1 MKKSLIRLLFKNLH
15 IIDIENQSFIDGDI
29 LIEDGKISKLGK
41 IKDISEIT
49 KIINCKG
56 MQAIPGLV
64 DIHTHLREPGEE
76 YKETIRTASRAA
88 VNGGF
93 VAICGMANTTPTV
106 DTIGTV
112 KYILERGMKINLAKV
127 YTYGAVTKNLEGKEL
142 SEINDLVKGGII
154 GLSDDGNTIMD
165 PIILLRALSY
175 VKMFDIPIVLHE
187 EDINLS
193 ENGVMHEG
201 DMQTKLGM
209 AGIPDLSEDTIT
221 YRDLRIAEYVNGR
234 VHITHISSKNT
245 LEVIEIAKKRGIR
258 VTCDVTP
265 HHLLLNDTKIECF
278 NTNYKMKP
286 PLRSEEDRLSL
297 IEGIKTGLIDIIATD
312 HAPHAI
318 YEKEVEFNYAPF
330 GVTGL
335 ETAFPVLYTN
345 LVRNDKITIFRFLEL
360 LNSNPVK
367 YFDIDIP
374 TDIKEGN
381 DATFIIFS
389 DDKEWEINTDL
400 FESKSRNNAFL
411 GEKVYGRIEYTII
424 NGDMKLEKRKIDKK
438 KKGV

>member
-1 MKKSLIRLLFKNLH
+1 MEEIRMKKSLNRLLFKNLH

-29 LIEDGKISKLGK
+29 LIEDGKINKLGK
-41 IKDISEIT
+41 IKDIGDNT
-49 KIINCKG
+49 KIIDCKG

-76 YKETIRTASRAA
+76 YKETIRTASRSA

-93 VAICGMANTTPTV
+93 VAISGMANTTPTV

-112 KYILERGMKINLAKV
+112 KYILERGKEINLAKI
-127 YTYGAVTKNLEGKEL
+127 YTYGTVTKNREGKEL

-165 PIILLRALSY
+165 PTILLRALSY

-201 DMQTKLGM
+201 EMQTKLGM

-245 LEVIEIAKKRGIR
+245 LEVIDIAKRRGVR

-278 NTNYKMKP
+278 DTNYKMKP
-286 PLRSEEDRLSL
+286 PLRSEEDRLAL
-297 IEGIKTGLIDIIATD
+297 IESIKTGLIDIIATD

-335 ETAFPVLYTN
+335 ETTFPVLYTN
-345 LVRNDKITIFRFLEL
+345 LVKSDKITIFRFLEL

-367 YFDIDIP
+367 YFEIDIP
-374 TDIKEGN
+374 IDIKEGN

-389 DDKEWEINTDL
+389 DDKEWKIDTDL

-411 GEKVYGRIEYTII
+411 GEKVYGRIEYTIV
-424 NGDMKLEKRKIDKK
+424 NGDMKLEKRKIK
-438 KKGV
+438 

>member
-1 MKKSLIRLLFKNLH
+1 MKKSLNRLLFKNLH
-15 IIDIENQSFIDGDI
+15 IIDVENKSFIDGDI
-29 LIEDGKISKLGK
+29 LIEDGKISKIGK
-41 IKDISEIT
+41 IEDIAENVEI
-49 KIINCKG
+49 IDCNG

-93 VAICGMANTTPTV
+93 VAISGMANTTPTV

-112 KYILERGMKINLAKV
+112 KYILERGVEINLAKI
-127 YTYGAVTKNLEGKEL
+127 YTYGAVTKNREGKEL
-142 SEINDLVKGGII
+142 AEINDLIKGGVI

-165 PIILLRALSY
+165 PKILLRALSY

-187 EDINLS
+187 DDINIS

-201 DMQTKLGM
+201 DIQTKLGM
-209 AGIPDLSEDTIT
+209 IGIPDLSEDTIT

-234 VHITHISSKNT
+234 IHITHISAKNT
-245 LEVIEIAKKRGIR
+245 LGVIELAKRRGIR

-265 HHLLLNDTKIECF
+265 HHLLLNDTKIESF
-278 NTNYKMKP
+278 DTNYKIKP
-286 PLRSEEDRLSL
+286 PLRSEKDRLAL

-335 ETAFPVLYTN
+335 ETAFPILYTN
-345 LVRNDKITIFRFLEL
+345 LVKNNEISIFRFLEL
-360 LNSNPVK
+360 MNSNPIK
-367 YFDIDIP
+367 YFGINIP
-374 TDIKEGN
+374 TDIKDGT

-389 DDKEWEINTDL
+389 DDKEWEIDTDL
-400 FESKSRNNAFL
+400 FKSKSRNNAFL
-411 GEKVYGRIEYTII
+411 GEKVYGKIEYTII
-424 NGDMKLEKRKIDKK
+424 NGDIKAEKGKVD
-438 KKGV
+438 